1 MDSDNT
7 CRISRVQVLLLLFF
21 HLEKSFSLLLFCN
34 LILCLS
40 HVTAFWGS
48 HHTHDLLH
56 HLPQKTPCQEV
67 WSGRVTLFFLDCCS
81 FPYKNNYNSRLI
93 LALHMRSCV
102 LAFLMP
108 EFSCQS
114 VSTAI
119 MGKELAA
126 KSPSPGAAK
135 ADPSLQGPPA
145 GSSQLKR
152 CLQSPALWFSRLLWG
167 WGSCTAGW
175 ASTVVWLQGEP
186 DCSECGLVNVLCQI
200 RCSWMEEVQHLSGLS
215 HSLASTNVSATTQA
229 RLLQNP
235 LRQALQGV
243 CG

>member
-1 MDSDNT
+1 M
-7 CRISRVQVLLLLFF
+7 
-21 HLEKSFSLLLFCN
+21 
-34 LILCLS
+34 CL
-40 HVTAFWGS
+40 
-48 HHTHDLLH
+48 
-56 HLPQKTPCQEV
+56 P
-67 WSGRVTLFFLDCCS
+67 
-81 FPYKNNYNSRLI
+81 
-93 LALHMRSCV
+93 
-102 LAFLMP
+102 
-108 EFSCQS
+108 FSCQS
-114 VSTAI
+114 SAVKVSAQQ
-119 MGKELAA
+119 LRARN
-126 KSPSPGAAK
+126 SLPSHPVLVQPKLIPAW
-135 ADPSLQGPPA
+135 QGPRA